1 MQPPLPQRK
10 EFLPNFPPKWTILQ
24 FKAIPLVPSHLA
36 SALSQT
42 VGVGCSPCWILAF
55 CTCFSRF
62 PSLPSLV
69 PSSALPNPQPFL
81 PGPVA
86 GPAQAKDTTEGSLPR
101 GHPEAPSHPAR
112 AAVPRAG
119 GDKLQPHHLSSSPP
133 PAQQDESYKI
143 VLWQLC
149 KGPSLPSRDGIIEKN
164 GEPSLRFIAHGSGT
178 PKLSFLKSCSPFRR
192 TERPQ
197 CGSAVNDR

>member
-1 MQPPLPQRK
+1 MQPTLDFS
-10 EFLPNFPPKWTILQ
+10 FLHVLFPFSLPPKPGPFLS
-24 FKAIPLVPSHLA
+24 PSEP
-36 SALSQT
+36 SALFARSC
-42 VGVGCSPCWILAF
+42 G
-55 CTCFSRF
+55 
-62 PSLPSLV
+62 
-69 PSSALPNPQPFL
+69 
-81 PGPVA
+81 
-86 GPAQAKDTTEGSLPR
+86 GPAQAKDTTEGSLSR
-101 GHPEAPSHPAR
+101 GHPKAPSHPAR
-112 AAVPRAG
+112 AAESRAG
-119 GDKLQPHHLSSSPP
+119 GDKVQPHHLSSSPP

-197 CGSAVNDR
+197 CGSAVIDQ